1 MMAVLRRMLDRLT
14 LYLPVVLMG
23 VLAMAT
29 YWLVR
34 STPLMAPVKPTAAP
48 QHLPDYFM
56 RNFAVKTFDANGQL
70 KSEVSGG
77 EARHFPDTGALE
89 IAQAR
94 IRSFDKQ
101 GRLSVATALQAVT
114 NADASELQLLGAAK
128 VVRMPLVNPRGVVQP
143 VMTFSGEYLHVF
155 MNTERVESNKP
166 VVLTRGQDHFTAD
179 TMSFDNKQRVLS
191 LQGRVRGSLVPAAH

>member
-1 MMAVLRRMLDRLT
+1 VITILRQTLDRLT

-34 STPLMAPVKPTAAP
+34 STPLLASTKSITAPA
-48 QHLPDYFM
+48 HLPDYFM
-56 RNFAVKTFDANGQL
+56 RNFAVKTFDARGQL

-77 EARHFPDTGALE
+77 EAHHFPDTGALE
-89 IAQAR
+89 IAQVR

-101 GRLSVATALQAVT
+101 GRLSVATARQAVT
-114 NADASELQLLGAAK
+114 NEDASEVRLIGSAK
-128 VVRMPLVNPRGVVQP
+128 VVRVPLVGARGVAPP

-155 MNTERVESNKP
+155 INTERVESSKP
-166 VVLTRGQDHFTAD
+166 VVLTRGLDRFTAD
-179 TMSFDNKQRVLS
+179 SMNFDNQQRMML
-191 LQGRVRGSLVPAAH
+191 LQGRVRGLLVPTTR